1 MKAHL
6 KARLRIYFILEFR
19 VRFFCTRGAAWPSL
33 SLNSNKCNNVIYFW
47 QALEVR
53 LADLAR
59 SFEEATI
66 DKNDQEGK
74 AAKMD
79 KSLDTAAKLHKVRY

>member
-1 MKAHL
+1 M
-6 KARLRIYFILEFR
+6 
-19 VRFFCTRGAAWPSL
+19 
-33 SLNSNKCNNVIYFW
+33 
-47 QALEVR
+47 R

-79 KSLDTAAKLHKVRY
+79 KSLDTAAKLHKVRYCVNPLTHCGLVKQYGNRDLAVNPLRLWQM